1 MINGGTIAYDPFR
14 GIQKTTLFDPSN
26 NSFTSVDDMAHGRW
40 YPTVTLL
47 SDGRVMAFSGS
58 DENANTNQTVELYTP
73 GSGWSSPVDAGW
85 TPPLYP
91 RMHLLPSGKVF
102 YSGPSATSHLFNPS
116 NQSWSTV
123 DTTKLGADRT
133 YGSSVLL
140 PLTPANNYD
149 PKVLILGG
157 GNSATSTTELI
168 DLGSSSPSW
177 SWGPDMSQARVEMD
191 AVILPTGDVLALGGS
206 AHDEDAST
214 ASLNA
219 DLYSPGSNSF
229 SSAGANA
236 YPRLYHS
243 VALLL
248 PDATVWLAGSNPV
261 RGTWESHME
270 SYRPAYLYTRDGN
283 NNVVAATRP
292 TISSAPS
299 NIAWGGQF
307 SVSTPDAGNISQ
319 AVLMRPGTST
329 HAFDMDQ
336 RLVGMSFTSGSGSLN
351 VTAPPNSKIAP
362 PGYYMLFLINNNGVP
377 SVASFCSVGQLRI
390 ESCAFSKLDLTD
402 KRLGI
407 RRDSRDHHRHGFSIG
422 RDCKPGR
429 NSGHGRARCE
439 QHLDHGN
446 HRIAFVGIGERSG
459 DQ

>member
-1 MINGGTIAYDPFR
+1 M
-14 GIQKTTLFDPSN
+14 
-26 NSFTSVDDMAHGRW
+26 
-40 YPTVTLL
+40 
-47 SDGRVMAFSGS
+47 
-58 DENANTNQTVELYTP
+58 ELYTP

-123 DTTKLGADRT
+123 DTTNLGADRT

-140 PLTPANNYD
+140 PLTPANNYN

-168 DLGSSSPSW
+168 DLGASSPSW
-177 SWGPDMSQARVEMD
+177 SWGPNMSQARVEME

-206 AHDEDAST
+206 AHDEDSST

-229 SSAGANA
+229 SFAGANA

-248 PDATVWLAGSNPV
+248 PDGTVWLAGSNPV

-307 SVSTPDAGNISQ
+307 WFLSRTRATYP
-319 AVLMRPGTST
+319 RP
-329 HAFDMDQ
+329 
-336 RLVGMSFTSGSGSLN
+336 
-351 VTAPPNSKIAP
+351 
-362 PGYYMLFLINNNGVP
+362 Y
-377 SVASFCSVGQLRI
+377 
-390 ESCAFSKLDLTD
+390 
-402 KRLGI
+402 
-407 RRDSRDHHRHGFSIG
+407 
-422 RDCKPGR
+422 
-429 NSGHGRARCE
+429 
-439 QHLDHGN
+439 
-446 HRIAFVGIGERSG
+446 
-459 DQ
+459 